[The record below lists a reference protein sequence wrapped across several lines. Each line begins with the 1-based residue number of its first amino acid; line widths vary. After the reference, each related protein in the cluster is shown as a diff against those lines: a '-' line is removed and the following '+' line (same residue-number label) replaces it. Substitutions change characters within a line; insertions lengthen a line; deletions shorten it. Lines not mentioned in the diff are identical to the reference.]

1 MAKSRKKGNNN
12 IKIGNN
18 NSSREVK
25 KILTM
30 TLIVLAFFG
39 LFYLLTLWILDK
51 DISLSNSKNEKN
63 GEVEI
68 QNEELLVGTS
78 FSVSD
83 EEYLVLYY
91 DVLLDKED
99 STLSTLVTQYQ
110 SSNKDL
116 SLYTVDLSNALNK
129 RFVTDKDGNSSA
141 VNASELKL
149 KNPTLIKFV
158 DGKISEYIDNQ
169 EDIVAYLK

>member
-1 MAKSRKKGNNN
+1 MAKSIKKGNNN
-12 IKIGNN
+12 VKIGNN
-18 NSSREVK
+18 NSSKEVK

-39 LFYLLTLWILDK
+39 LFYLLTLLILDK
-51 DISLSNSKNEKN
+51 DISFSNSNNEKS

-68 QNEELLVGTS
+68 QNEEILVGTS
-78 FSVSD
+78 FSMSD
-83 EEYLVLYY
+83 DEYLVLYY
-91 DVLLDKED
+91 DALLDEEEL
-99 STLSTLVTQYQ
+99 TLSSLVTQYR

-116 SLYTVDLSNALNK
+116 NLYTVDLSNALNK
-129 RFVTDKDGNSSA
+129 RFVTDGESNPSA

-149 KNPTLIKFV
+149 NNPTLIKFV

-169 EDIVAYLK
+169 EDIESYLK

>member
-18 NSSREVK
+18 SNSREVK

-39 LFYLLTLWILDK
+39 LFYLLTLWILNK
-51 DISLSNSKNEKN
+51 DISLSNSNNDKK

-68 QNEELLVGTS
+68 QNEEILVGTS
-78 FSVSD
+78 FSMSD

-91 DVLLDKED
+91 DVDADEEE
-99 STLSTLVTQYQ
+99 STWSSLVTQYR
-110 SSNKDL
+110 SANKDL
-116 SLYTVDLSNALNK
+116 NLYTVDLSNAFNK
-129 RFVTDKDGNSSA
+129 HFVTDEEGNSSA

-169 EDIVAYLK
+169 EDITAYLK